1 MVEKKWKNRLGRA
14 LLKRRGREAKGVLK
28 TIFKSKRE
36 LAAAVLAA
44 AAMIGLGISLFLHYS
59 WAAEQE
65 GARDNAE
72 AEKLKGEWSF
82 TATRDQPDDTEI
94 VWTFRPNGVFRID
107 GIDRK
112 TRKQVKGLVGLWSVE
127 KGDLH
132 LVEEVWNDKYL
143 CPMQTR
149 EWLRIPSV
157 SETELVLQPLEAS
170 VYRMERK
177 PLEFKR
183 FAGWP
188 SKPDSEGPSALKA
201 FVESFRRL
209 AK

>member
-1 MVEKKWKNRLGRA
+1 MR
-14 LLKRRGREAKGVLK
+14 GVLK
-28 TIFKSKRE
+28 TMFKSKRE
-36 LAAAVLAA
+36 LAVAVLAA

-65 GARDNAE
+65 AARDNAK

-82 TATRDQPDDTEI
+82 TATRERPDDTEV

-107 GIDRK
+107 GIDRD

-132 LVEEVWNDKYL
+132 LVEEVWGNASL
-143 CPMQTR
+143 RPVQGR
-149 EWLRIPSV
+149 ERVRIQSV
-157 SETELVLQPLEAS
+157 SESELVLQPLEANGS
-170 VYRMERK
+170 VERK

-188 SKPDSEGPSALKA
+188 RQPDSEGRSGLEVFSEA
-201 FVESFRRL
+201 FRRL
-209 AK
+209 VK